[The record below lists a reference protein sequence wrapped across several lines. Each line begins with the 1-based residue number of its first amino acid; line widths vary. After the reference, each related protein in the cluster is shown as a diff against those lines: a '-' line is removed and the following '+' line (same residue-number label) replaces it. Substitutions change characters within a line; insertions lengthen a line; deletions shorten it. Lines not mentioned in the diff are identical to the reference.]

1 MSQAKMESHKARITS
16 RDLKVLRSLFENCV
30 MSFEQIHKS
39 CFTGLAAVTAYN
51 RIKEL
56 TDAGFVESFKV
67 GSVVYQNTPRLIG
80 NIYRVSRRGIFEL
93 KKCFGIEAIGR
104 DDPFQ
109 WNTSQL
115 WHDLSLNDLGTVLSK
130 YATDFEFVNGKHLV
144 ESQHIKQ
151 RIPDAILKFPKQ
163 KEHLAIELEL
173 TMKSEKR
180 YREILLSYRFS
191 HATVRILYV
200 SIDKGILQ
208 KIQSILTNQRIN
220 KDKLNRTIG
229 KFHFATMQELHSEN
243 ALAIVKSC
251 LPETINPIE
260 VRL

>member
-1 MSQAKMESHKARITS
+1 MSHAKMERYKARITS
-16 RDLKVLRSLFENCV
+16 RDLRVFKSLFENSV

-51 RIKEL
+51 RVKEL

-67 GSVVYQNTPRLIG
+67 GSVVYQNTPRLVG
-80 NIYRVSRRGIFEL
+80 NIYRISRRGIFEL
-93 KKCFGIEAIGR
+93 RKCLGIEAIGR

-115 WHDLSLNDLGTVLSK
+115 WHDLLLNDLGTVFSK
-130 YATDFEFVNGKHLV
+130 HAKDFELKNGKHLL
-144 ESQHIKQ
+144 ESHQLKQ
-151 RIPDAILKFPKQ
+151 RMPDAILKFPKQ

-173 TMKSEKR
+173 TVKSEKR
-180 YREILLSYRFS
+180 YREIILSYRFN
-191 HATVRILYV
+191 HATSCILYV
-200 SIDKGILQ
+200 STDKAILQ

-220 KDKLNRTIG
+220 KDKLDRTIG
-229 KFHFATMQELHSEN
+229 KFHFANMQELQSKN